1 MQKNKLNILSTRPLN
16 EEIIDKAETQNIFID
31 PISFI
36 ETEPLKSAALEDEI
50 EQLSCK
56 KITAVF
62 TSMNAV
68 EAVKDCLSSGPAWK
82 IFSIGE
88 ATKNLIDDFFGSES
102 IIATADDANHL
113 ADAIIEKGVKE
124 IVFFCGTDRRNE
136 LPEKLKAANIKVNE
150 IVVYRTILT
159 AKNISKHYDGIMFFS
174 PSAVRSFFSANK
186 VSDDAVVFAIG
197 NTTADTVK
205 QFVQNK
211 IIVADRPGKEAL
223 VEQMIAYFR
232 KQKQA
237 H

>member
-1 MQKNKLNILSTRPLN
+1 MI
-16 EEIIDKAETQNIFID
+16 
-31 PISFI
+31 
-36 ETEPLKSAALEDEI
+36 
-50 EQLSCK
+50 
-56 KITAVF
+56 
-62 TSMNAV
+62 
-68 EAVKDCLSSGPAWK
+68 
-82 IFSIGE
+82 
-88 ATKNLIDDFFGSES
+88 FFGGES

-150 IVVYRTILT
+150 IVVYRTVLT